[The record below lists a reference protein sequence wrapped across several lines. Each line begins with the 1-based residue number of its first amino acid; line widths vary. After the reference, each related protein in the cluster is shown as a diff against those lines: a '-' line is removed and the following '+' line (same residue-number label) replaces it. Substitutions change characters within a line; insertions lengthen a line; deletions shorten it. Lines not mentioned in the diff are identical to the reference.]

1 MKKLFLIRFSV
12 VAFFCLL
19 CVLPALA
26 ANIKIKGAVKD
37 KLSKEPLI
45 GATIR
50 LLGTQA
56 GAVTDMEG
64 NFELN
69 SMGILEG
76 MYDIEIKYVG
86 YKTEVRHKVRVENG
100 KQVILNLELETD
112 AQELADVVVVA
123 KKNRENENMLLL
135 EQQKAV
141 IAVQSVGVRELSR
154 KGVSDAEGAVTKVAG
169 VSKQDGVKNVFVRGL
184 GDRYNATTFNGFALP
199 SEDPEYKNI
208 SLDFFGTDIIQSV
221 GVNKAFNAGGSSDV
235 GGATIDIV
243 SKELIGSG
251 NLGFGISGGLNT
263 QTVAADFLKQDGVNF
278 MGFANRTEPADEN
291 SWNFRNKLD
300 PSAQHL
306 QINRSYSISGGK
318 RFYVGKD
325 KNPLSFFLTAGHT
338 TDYQYTDEIIR
349 NTTTGGTVYKDMN
362 GKKYAEN
369 ISQLAL
375 ANVDFDMQNRHHIS
389 YNLMMIH
396 ANTQSVGDYNG
407 KNSIFSDDYEN
418 LGFTRR
424 QQTNDNMLI
433 VNQLMTNWGLTKS
446 LSLDAGA
453 SYNMVKGY
461 EPDRRINNLTKAE
474 DGYTLLRGN
483 SQQRY
488 FSTLDEDDLNVKAG
502 LVYRLKDNIDEISNI
517 RFGYTGRFVDDN
529 FKATEY
535 NLTVGHVSTL
545 PSLDNL
551 SLDDYYNQENFASDW
566 FKIQKNLDEYTVK
579 KNIHSAYA
587 EATY

>member
-12 VAFFCLL
+12 AAFFCLL

-69 SMGILEG
+69 SMGVLEG

-86 YKTEVRHKVRVENG
+86 YKTEVRRKVRVENG
-100 KQVILNLELETD
+100 KLVILNLELETD

-251 NLGFGISGGLNT
+251 HLGFGISGGLNT

-278 MGFANRTEPADEN
+278 MGFANRTEHADEN

-349 NTTTGGTVYKDMN
+349 NTTTSGTVYKDMN

-502 LVYRLKDNIDEISNI
+502 LVYRLKDNIEEISNV

-535 NLTVGHVSTL
+535 NLTVGHVSAI
-545 PSLDNL
+545 PSLDDF

-566 FKIQKNLDEYTVK
+566 FKIQRT
-579 KNIHSAYA
+579 
-587 EATY
+587 

>member
-12 VAFFCLL
+12 AAFFCLL

-69 SMGILEG
+69 SMGVLEG

-86 YKTEVRHKVRVENG
+86 YKTEVRRKVRVENG
-100 KQVILNLELETD
+100 KLVILNLELETD

-251 NLGFGISGGLNT
+251 HLGFGISGGLNT

-300 PSAQHL
+300 PSAQHF

-349 NTTTGGTVYKDMN
+349 NTTTSGTVYKDMN

-502 LVYRLKDNIDEISNI
+502 LVYRLKDNIEEISNV

-535 NLTVGHVSTL
+535 NLTVGHVSAI
-545 PSLDNL
+545 PSLDDF

>member
-12 VAFFCLL
+12 AAFFCLL

-69 SMGILEG
+69 SMGVLEG

-86 YKTEVRHKVRVENG
+86 YKTEVRRKVRVENG
-100 KQVILNLELETD
+100 KLVILNLELETD

-251 NLGFGISGGLNT
+251 HLGFGISGGLNT

-396 ANTQSVGDYNG
+396 ANTQWV
-407 KNSIFSDDYEN
+407 
-418 LGFTRR
+418 
-424 QQTNDNMLI
+424 
-433 VNQLMTNWGLTKS
+433 VC
-446 LSLDAGA
+446 
-453 SYNMVKGY
+453 
-461 EPDRRINNLTKAE
+461 
-474 DGYTLLRGN
+474 
-483 SQQRY
+483 
-488 FSTLDEDDLNVKAG
+488 
-502 LVYRLKDNIDEISNI
+502 
-517 RFGYTGRFVDDN
+517 
-529 FKATEY
+529 
-535 NLTVGHVSTL
+535 
-545 PSLDNL
+545 
-551 SLDDYYNQENFASDW
+551 
-566 FKIQKNLDEYTVK
+566 
-579 KNIHSAYA
+579 
-587 EATY
+587 

>member
-1 MKKLFLIRFSV
+1 M

-251 NLGFGISGGLNT
+251 HLGFGISGGLNT

-300 PSAQHL
+300 PSAQHF

-338 TDYQYTDEIIR
+338 MDYQYTDEIIR
-349 NTTTGGTVYKDMN
+349 NTTTSGTVYKDMN

-502 LVYRLKDNIDEISNI
+502 LVYRLKDNIEEISNV

-579 KNIHSAYA
+579 RISIPLMPRLP
-587 EATY
+587 TSLLPVGL